1 MKLLVV
7 EGVGILVPLLLLLL
21 LQFKILLRYRSGTP
35 DLVTTL
41 VVNIFELSTYMRM
54 NLDENSKSLVFLAE

>member
-41 VVNIFELSTYMRM
+41 VVNIFELSTYM
-54 NLDENSKSLVFLAE
+54 